1 MQKLVV
7 NLMDGKHVILT
18 FHFQNLKVEV
28 RIMGKNQYVV
38 RHGNEWA
45 VRGANNSKAT
55 RVVSTQ
61 REAIS
66 IASGI
71 ARNQHSEMRVQ
82 DRNGQFRVCNSY
94 GNDSC
99 PPRDKNY

>member
-1 MQKLVV
+1 
-7 NLMDGKHVILT
+7 
-18 FHFQNLKVEV
+18 
-28 RIMGKNQYVV
+28 MGKNQYVV
-38 RHGNEWA
+38 CHGNEWA

>member
-1 MQKLVV
+1 MS
-7 NLMDGKHVILT
+7 
-18 FHFQNLKVEV
+18 
-28 RIMGKNQYVV
+28 KNQYVV
-38 RHGNEWA
+38 RYGNEWA
-45 VRGANNSKAT
+45 VRGENNSKVT

-66 IASGI
+66 IAREI

-82 DRNGQFRVCNSY
+82 DSNGKFQVCNSY